1 MTYEIWET
9 EPALNRG
16 VDWDIQKAG
25 GFPFD
30 EDWERWSYP
39 IGNGAMGMN
48 LFGRTDTERLQLSD
62 KGLHNG
68 SRKRDKGMGSFTN
81 FAEIMLEFGHREVD
95 DYRRSLNLN
104 DAMARVSYRA
114 QGVQFEREMFA
125 SCPDNVMVVRLTADR
140 KSTLS
145 FTVRPEVPYLDQ
157 SGERSADLT
166 VQGDL
171 LTFAGTDNF
180 FHCNYEG
187 QIRVLH
193 EGGTLIP
200 DPEEN
205 TLTLKN
211 ADSATLLI
219 ATGTNYRLCE
229 EVFLREPDQKL
240 DHELFPHADVSSR
253 IEAAAAMEYETLRQR
268 HLNDYRN
275 LFDRVSFRL
284 TPEPSRLPTS
294 EVLYAYRKGVC
305 DVWLEELLFHY
316 GRYLLIASSRE
327 KSLPANLQG
336 TWTQYYAS
344 PWTSGYWHNINV
356 QMNYW
361 GVMSANLAECFE
373 GYTALFQA
381 FLPKARKLAT
391 EYVRRNAPD
400 RLSTDPGGNG
410 WILGTAANPY
420 YISGPGGHSGP
431 GTGGFTSKLF
441 MEAYLY
447 SRDETYLREVAYP
460 ILRSLSVFYLKALRE
475 HGDLLLVEPSAS
487 PEQMATEEQIAHM
500 PGSLT
505 RPEKGHYVTVGCTFD
520 QGFVWE
526 NFNDTLILAEELGEQ
541 DSFLDELRGAMKR
554 LDPIQVGASGQIKEY
569 REEDNYSDIGQPQH
583 RHISHLCPLYPGT
596 LISSAQEEWMEAA
609 RITLDLR
616 GDKATGWAMA
626 HRMNCRARLKEG
638 EKAHR
643 VFRSFIQK
651 RVVENLWTLH
661 PPFQIDGN
669 LGTMAG
675 TVEMLLQSHQGYI
688 EILPALPGAWASGS
702 FSGLVARGNVEVSA
716 EWSEGRVTDIT
727 LVSRKGGTCRLACPH
742 DGRPIIRS
750 ETKGLI
756 DNPVWDEEGI
766 LTLPTSAEET
776 LHIRFEH

>member
-1 MTYEIWET
+1 
-9 EPALNRG
+9 
-16 VDWDIQKAG
+16 
-25 GFPFD
+25 
-30 EDWERWSYP
+30 
-39 IGNGAMGMN
+39 
-48 LFGRTDTERLQLSD
+48 
-62 KGLHNG
+62 
-68 SRKRDKGMGSFTN
+68 
-81 FAEIMLEFGHREVD
+81 
-95 DYRRSLNLN
+95 
-104 DAMARVSYRA
+104 
-114 QGVQFEREMFA
+114 
-125 SCPDNVMVVRLTADR
+125 
-140 KSTLS
+140 
-145 FTVRPEVPYLDQ
+145 
-157 SGERSADLT
+157 
-166 VQGDL
+166 
-171 LTFAGTDNF
+171 
-180 FHCNYEG
+180 
-187 QIRVLH
+187 
-193 EGGTLIP
+193 
-200 DPEEN
+200 
-205 TLTLKN
+205 
-211 ADSATLLI
+211 
-219 ATGTNYRLCE
+219 
-229 EVFLREPDQKL
+229 
-240 DHELFPHADVSSR
+240 
-253 IEAAAAMEYETLRQR
+253 
-268 HLNDYRN
+268 
-275 LFDRVSFRL
+275 
-284 TPEPSRLPTS
+284 
-294 EVLYAYRKGVC
+294 
-305 DVWLEELLFHY
+305 
-316 GRYLLIASSRE
+316 
-327 KSLPANLQG
+327 
-336 TWTQYYAS
+336 
-344 PWTSGYWHNINV
+344 
-356 QMNYW
+356 
-361 GVMSANLAECFE
+361 
-373 GYTALFQA
+373 
-381 FLPKARKLAT
+381 
-391 EYVRRNAPD
+391 
-400 RLSTDPGGNG
+400 
-410 WILGTAANPY
+410 
-420 YISGPGGHSGP
+420 
-431 GTGGFTSKLF
+431 
-441 MEAYLY
+441 
-447 SRDETYLREVAYP
+447 
-460 ILRSLSVFYLKALRE
+460 
-475 HGDLLLVEPSAS
+475 
-487 PEQMATEEQIAHM
+487 M

-643 VFRSFIQK
+643 VFRSFIQE